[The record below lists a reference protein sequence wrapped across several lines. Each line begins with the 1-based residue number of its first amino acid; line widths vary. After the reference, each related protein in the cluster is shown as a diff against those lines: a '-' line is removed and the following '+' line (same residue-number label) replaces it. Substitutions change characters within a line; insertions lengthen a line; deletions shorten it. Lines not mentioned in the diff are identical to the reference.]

1 MDARSSRY
9 HEVYA
14 RWQRDPQGFWAEAA
28 AAIDWFEKP
37 KTVFDPA
44 AGIYGRWFVGGV
56 CNTCFNAVDR
66 HVNAGRGEQA
76 AIIYDSPLAGVKR
89 TITYHR
95 LLTETQVLAAMLRDL
110 GVGKGDRVILY
121 MPMVPEAVI
130 GMLACA
136 RIGAIHS
143 VVFGGFAARELATR
157 IDDAK
162 PKVILSASCGL
173 EPGRI
178 VAYKPLLDE
187 AIALSQHKP
196 DACLILQR
204 PQAEAPLVAGR
215 DHDWAKVRDH
225 ALIHARS
232 VYDCVPVA
240 ATDPLYIL
248 YTSGTTG
255 RPKGVV
261 RDNGGHMVALE
272 WSMKNLYGIDPGE
285 VYWAA
290 SDVGWVV
297 GHSYIV
303 YAPLFH
309 GCTTILYEGKPV
321 GTPDAGAFWRVIAE
335 HGCAAMFTAP
345 TAFRA
350 IKKEDPQGKFL
361 AQYDLAKFRTL
372 FLAGERADPD
382 TIMWAEKLLKVPVI
396 DHWWQTETGWA
407 IAGNPVGLGML
418 PVKYGSPTVAMPG
431 YDVRIVDEA
440 CREVAPGTM
449 GSIVVKLPL
458 PPACLPTLWHADER
472 MRESYLDEFPGYY
485 KTADAGFKDE
495 DGYVYVMG
503 RTDDIINVAG
513 HRLSTGGMEEV
524 LASHPDVAECAVLG
538 IKDELKGEV
547 PCGFIVLKS
556 GVNRPPAEIE
566 KECVALVREKIGPV
580 AAFKLAITVARLPKT
595 RSGKILRGTI
605 KKIADGESWTMP
617 ATIDDPAVLD
627 EIGSALKGKGVR
639 M

>member
-1 MDARSSRY
+1 
-9 HEVYA
+9 
-14 RWQRDPQGFWAEAA
+14 
-28 AAIDWFEKP
+28 
-37 KTVFDPA
+37 
-44 AGIYGRWFVGGV
+44 
-56 CNTCFNAVDR
+56 
-66 HVNAGRGEQA
+66 
-76 AIIYDSPLAGVKR
+76 VKR

-95 LLTETQVLAAMLRDL
+95 LMTETQVLAAMLRDL

-121 MPMVPEAVI
+121 MPMVPEAAI

-187 AIALSQHKP
+187 AISLSQHKP

-204 PQAEAPLVAGR
+204 PQAEAPVVAGR

-232 VYDCVPVA
+232 VYDCVPVE

-382 TIMWAEKLLKVPVI
+382 TIMWAERLLKVPVV

-418 PVKYGSPTVAMPG
+418 PVKYGSPTVTMPG
-431 YDVRIVDEA
+431 YDLRIVDEA

-449 GSIVVKLPL
+449 GSIVLKLPL
-458 PPACLPTLWHADER
+458 PPACLPTLMAR
-472 MRESYLDEFPGYY
+472 GRTLREATRREFPYY
-485 KTADAGFKDE
+485 KTADAGFKDG
-495 DGYVYVMG
+495 D
-503 RTDDIINVAG
+503 
-513 HRLSTGGMEEV
+513 
-524 LASHPDVAECAVLG
+524 
-538 IKDELKGEV
+538 
-547 PCGFIVLKS
+547 
-556 GVNRPPAEIE
+556 
-566 KECVALVREKIGPV
+566 
-580 AAFKLAITVARLPKT
+580 
-595 RSGKILRGTI
+595 
-605 KKIADGESWTMP
+605 
-617 ATIDDPAVLD
+617 ATSL
-627 EIGSALKGKGVR
+627 
-639 M
+639 